1 MVEVAKNENLSDKK
15 ELLEK
20 QLKELNDL
28 KAQILKWKKEW
39 EKEQELSKLNQ
50 EIAKIEKELLMVKF
64 QVLKAL
70 KDQIASTEKESTTE
84 TKKIDEKLSTFE
96 NLFSSLEKKIDT
108 LDADNEESFE
118 AQKREIEEN
127 FEELQKEISN
137 IEKKGKQVLWSLKEE
152 VLAQHVQQLLPEH
165 DKQANLNRAK
175 EAASLED
182 DMKVKQWENS
192 VANRAALMFQKIMWN
207 NS

>member
-1 MVEVAKNENLSDKK
+1 
-15 ELLEK
+15 
-20 QLKELNDL
+20 
-28 KAQILKWKKEW
+28 
-39 EKEQELSKLNQ
+39 
-50 EIAKIEKELLMVKF
+50 MVKF
-64 QVLKAL
+64 QELKAL

-137 IEKKGKQVLWSLKEE
+137 IEKKGKQVL
-152 VLAQHVQQLLPEH
+152 
-165 DKQANLNRAK
+165 
-175 EAASLED
+175 
-182 DMKVKQWENS
+182 
-192 VANRAALMFQKIMWN
+192 
-207 NS
+207 

>member
-39 EKEQELSKLNQ
+39 EKEQELSNLNQ

-64 QVLKAL
+64 QELKAL
-70 KDQIASTEKESTTE
+70 KDQIASTEKESITE

-192 VANRAALMFQKIMWN
+192 VANRAAWMFQKIMWN